1 MPTGTQNS
9 RRYLDVA
16 GYNIPAYERVSSIP
30 SWLPTQGA
38 NEEQLMEQYRNTNQ
52 MFDSSSFSAASE
64 GQQSRLLTTALSSG
78 NNAAAEYANRARQAG
93 GSGMGA
99 GLVKAQAGTGARAV
113 AGEMELERERFAASQ
128 RAAAAG
134 HATQIAT
141 TLGQLRD
148 SYLKSLVN
156 YATSEDSTMAGYT
169 ASMAGLDA
177 EERRRLGTG
186 GGLTYTY
193 GTGLGRNSSE
203 FSFGSRDEADAYF
216 QRNRG
221 RQTAHGYVP
230 PNYRGG

>member
-1 MPTGTQNS
+1 MPTGTRS
-9 RRYLDVA
+9 SSYLDVA

-52 MFDSSSFSAASE
+52 MFDTSAYDTASQ

-93 GSGMGA
+93 GSGLGA

-113 AGEMELERERFAASQ
+113 AGEMELERQRFDASQ
-128 RAAAAG
+128 RAAAAT

-148 SYLKSLVN
+148 SYLKSLVQ
-156 YATSEDSTMAGYT
+156 YATSEDATMAGYT
-169 ASMAGLDA
+169 AEMARLDA
-177 EERRRLGTG
+177 SRRGTG
-186 GGLTYTY
+186 GTNMLTNYSV
-193 GTGLGRNSSE
+193 GSGLGRNNSA
-203 FSFGSRDEADAYF
+203 FTFGNEDQLRRYMKDNSGQLTPYGFIPR
-216 QRNRG
+216 R
-221 RQTAHGYVP
+221 
-230 PNYRGG
+230 